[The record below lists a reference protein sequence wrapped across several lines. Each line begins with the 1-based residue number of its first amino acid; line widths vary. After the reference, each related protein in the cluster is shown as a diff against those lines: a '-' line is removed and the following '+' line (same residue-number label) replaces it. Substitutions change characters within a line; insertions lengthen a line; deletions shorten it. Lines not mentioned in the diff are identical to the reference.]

1 MSPKMTV
8 EDVLELT
15 TCEEAI
21 HPQVAAVALLDTF
34 GTLARLLCPLDKHLQ
49 EDLVQEMALS
59 ALMDPEPRSLTAY
72 CVTAVWRAKN
82 FLRLWYQQSK
92 RPGCVVHARSVYDP
106 EVEEQEREAAEK
118 AEAAAGE
125 MRAAG

>member
-8 EDVLELT
+8 EDVVERVA
-15 TCEEAI
+15 CEEAI
-21 HPQVAAVALLDTF
+21 APHVAAVALLDTF
-34 GTLARLLCPLDKHLQ
+34 RTLARLMCRDRHLQ
-49 EDLVQEMALS
+49 EDVVQEMALS

-72 CVTAVWRAKN
+72 CVSAVWRGKN
-82 FLRLWYQQSK
+82 YLRLWYQQKK
-92 RPGCVVHARSVYDP
+92 RPGCVVNSRSVYDP
-106 EVEEQEREAAEK
+106 EEEEREREAAEK